1 MTQQEQTA
9 EGRVTAAGLQYGFM
23 KILKDMTH
31 LFPRTKETIK
41 INAVFTDKSE
51 ETQVTL
57 QGKYDRVFRLTS
69 WYRRNNAQPGD
80 KIEVSKKEDKYFF
93 TLKKAGAKMDVS
105 PTPPAQVTKQL
116 KKPVGEPINFRGL
129 VYAPVNENGVIF
141 LFGLVAKDLG
151 IMVEGVQSFFPDAF
165 GRRLVGDRYYPVDI
179 EFKFKS
185 SGYRDTYLKEKL
197 MCDILV
203 CWEHDWNDHPAEIEV
218 IELKSKIHQLVG

>member
-23 KILKDMTH
+23 KILKHMRH
-31 LFPRTKETIK
+31 MFPRTNETIK
-41 INAVFTDKSE
+41 INAVFTDKDE
-51 ETQVTL
+51 EAQVTL
-57 QGKYDRVFRLTS
+57 QGKYDRVFRLTA

-80 KIEVSKKEDKYFF
+80 RIEVSKNYDRYLF
-93 TLKKAGAKMDVS
+93 TLKKGPSTTEVNIAPPVS
-105 PTPPAQVTKQL
+105 VTKQL

-129 VYAPVNENGVIF
+129 IYAPVNENGVVF

-151 IMVEGVQSFFPDAF
+151 IMVEGVQEAFPDAF
-165 GRRLVGDRYYPVDI
+165 GRRLVGDRYYPVEI

-185 SGYRDTYLKEKL
+185 SGYRNTYYKDKL

-203 CWEHDWNDHPAEIEV
+203 CWEHDWRDHPPEIEV
-218 IELKSKIHQLVG
+218 IELKSRIHQLIV